1 MVMKTPPKTYG
12 MQQKREVYSST
23 VPPKQKKTRKILN
36 NLRLHLKQ
44 LEKEQ
49 QKALKVNR
57 RKEIIKI
64 RAEINE
70 MEKKKT
76 IATISETKHC
86 FFEKI
91 NKINKPLARIIK
103 NKRQRT
109 QISKTRYEKEIT
121 IEL

>member
-1 MVMKTPPKTYG
+1 M
-12 MQQKREVYSST
+12 
-23 VPPKQKKTRKILN
+23 N
-36 NLRLHLKQ
+36 NLGLYLKQ
-44 LEKEQ
+44 LEKEK

-76 IATISETKHC
+76 IATTSETKHC
-86 FFEKI
+86 FFEMI
-91 NKINKPLARIIK
+91 NKINKPLARLIK

-109 QISKTRYEKEIT
+109 QISKTRNEKNYS
-121 IEL
+121 